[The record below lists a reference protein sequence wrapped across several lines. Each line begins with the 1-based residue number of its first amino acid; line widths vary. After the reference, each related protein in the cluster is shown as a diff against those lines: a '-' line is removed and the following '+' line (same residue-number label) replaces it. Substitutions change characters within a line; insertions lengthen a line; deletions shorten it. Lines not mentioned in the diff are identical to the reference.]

1 MDLHVYPQFRD
12 QSPRPGANQLAVSA
26 FHAPQGTFPELP
38 SAIAASQAPSFPC
51 FPAMASPP
59 VDTPWPPCPLPELP
73 VPACAR
79 LWQRVPKPG
88 ARRKS
93 LAASI
98 RSIHHWKARPSAVQR
113 PSIPLFRK
121 TTTPSSTDALL
132 IPIPSILP
140 SPSRDTLSTIKHLS
154 PAVRLPLIALL
165 FPSLSLSAPE

>member
-12 QSPRPGANQLAVSA
+12 QSPGPGANQLAVSA
-26 FHAPQGTFPELP
+26 FHAPQGTFLEVP

-98 RSIHHWKARPSAVQR
+98 RSIRHWKARPSAETIH
-113 PSIPLFRK
+113 PSFPK
-121 TTTPSSTDALL
+121 NND
-132 IPIPSILP
+132 SILDRRSSHP
-140 SPSRDTLSTIKHLS
+140 QPIHLTIPFPGHTTHNQTSVACRPPTAVCSPLSVVVS
-154 PAVRLPLIALL
+154 VGPGMR
-165 FPSLSLSAPE
+165 